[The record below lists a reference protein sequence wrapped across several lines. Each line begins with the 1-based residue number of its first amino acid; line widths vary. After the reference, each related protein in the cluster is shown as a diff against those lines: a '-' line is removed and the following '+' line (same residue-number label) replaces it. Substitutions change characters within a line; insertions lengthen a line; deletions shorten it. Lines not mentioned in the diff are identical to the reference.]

1 MFEKILSLAYVLV
14 ALLANDAVKDRHS
27 GYLEIMQDPMFYI
40 ILISGIMIA
49 LFVDHK
55 DPNVEVKKPVTY
67 FIFSFFA
74 CILLSGLAAALKVQS
89 EIGWF
94 YFYCLIAGTTTL
106 SPAIVRKLTTTLPDK
121 LADTILNAI
130 PDFFSWGFNKF
141 SNHKKKEDE

>member
-1 MFEKILSLAYVLV
+1 MFEKLLSLSYVLV
-14 ALLANDAVKDRHS
+14 ALLANDAVKDRHF
-27 GYLEIMQDPMFYI
+27 GYMEIMYDPMFYI
-40 ILISGIMIA
+40 ILVSGIGIA

-55 DPNVEVKKPVTY
+55 DPNVQVKRPFTY
-67 FIFSFFA
+67 FIYSFLA
-74 CILLSGLAAALKVQS
+74 CILLSGLAVAFKVQS

-121 LADTILNAI
+121 LADSLLNAI

-141 SNHKKKEDE
+141 SNQKKKEDE